1 VTGIDASGAIVC
13 SAGCP
18 STVFYFTIASAPE
31 NTIEY
36 WPGGTYTRTAGAGCS
51 VTVRAPSGSIALI
64 GGTVGAD
71 AWVVV
76 AKTGFVSAS
85 GTALTPSCGGYLAT
99 ASVASNRPTCSN
111 ASTVF
116 ENFRSGARFDVAAS

>member
-18 STVFYFTIASAPE
+18 STVFYFRIVSAPQ
-31 NTIEY
+31 NTIEN
-36 WPGGTYTRTAGAGCS
+36 WPGGTYTQTAGAGCS
-51 VTVRAPSGSIALI
+51 VTVRAPSGSIALLA
-64 GGTVGAD
+64 GLPGAD

-85 GTALTPSCGGYLAT
+85 GAALTPTCGGYLAT
-99 ASVASNRPTCSN
+99 ASVTSNRPTCSN

-116 ENFRSGARFDVAAS
+116 ENSRSSARFDVAAS